1 MNIYFKLSCNSYQIS
16 KTARGNQEQ
25 KWGPSVRRNNS
36 LSLFLFIITRRPTTN
51 SRKTNEYRLGQS
63 QWFGSVRLWSNHIA
77 SFRLDPCPL
86 NRGERRGGT
95 EPGNQGRTL
104 QRPPP
109 FEGPVLRAVL
119 SKIK

>member
-1 MNIYFKLSCNSYQIS
+1 M
-16 KTARGNQEQ
+16 
-25 KWGPSVRRNNS
+25 VRFDS
-36 LSLFLFIITRRPTTN
+36 A
-51 SRKTNEYRLGQS
+51 
-63 QWFGSVRLWSNHIA
+63 VSNHIA

-95 EPGNQGRTL
+95 ESGNQGRTL

-119 SKIK
+119 SKIKISRDLTKEALFLKGTINVGSASHYSPINPQAVSNLSRKS